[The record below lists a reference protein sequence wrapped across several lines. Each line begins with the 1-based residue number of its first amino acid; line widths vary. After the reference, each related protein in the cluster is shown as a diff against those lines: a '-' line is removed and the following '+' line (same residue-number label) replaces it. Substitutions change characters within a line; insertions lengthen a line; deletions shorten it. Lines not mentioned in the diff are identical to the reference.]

1 MVRFGAPSPKAFIE
15 KLAANDAATTS
26 VDLTNNALFKMKSF
40 EYLGLIADAMAKNTV
55 ARAPRPSALTYASGG
70 GERDRGPTPPRAR
83 PSARPCVE
91 RSAPSQCTELI
102 LKSNDI
108 TNADCEHVKRILL
121 ENATLTTLNLEG
133 NKIDHVGCSLI
144 AEGIK
149 GNKTLTTLVLLGNG
163 TFGES
168 CMDAWLAAFED
179 NITLVSVKWRLD
191 SRKSFKLN
199 KDITR
204 NNSILRWKNEGKD
217 WESLLPDHLKPER
230 PAAAAGAAA
239 AAQEGNAMEDKI
251 KSSPT
256 KAAP

>member
-1 MVRFGAPSPKAFIE
+1 MKR
-15 KLAANDAATTS
+15 LL
-26 VDLTNNALFKMKSF
+26 LTNS
-40 EYLGLIADAMAKNTV
+40 
-55 ARAPRPSALTYASGG
+55 
-70 GERDRGPTPPRAR
+70 
-83 PSARPCVE
+83 
-91 RSAPSQCTELI
+91 
-102 LKSNDI
+102 
-108 TNADCEHVKRILL
+108 
-121 ENATLTTLNLEG
+121 TLTTLNLEG
-133 NKIDHVGCSLI
+133 NKIDSDGCKVV
-144 AEGIK
+144 AEGVK
-149 GNKTLTTLVLLGNG
+149 GNSTLTTLILLGNG
-163 TFGES
+163 NFGEG

-179 NITLVSVKWRLD
+179 NITLVNVKWRLE